1 LAIAKLMKEAT
12 RSDPQMWGAVIVGFG
27 TRLIQYAGGREADWL
42 LIAFATQTESH
53 ALHHDAL

>member
-1 LAIAKLMKEAT
+1 
-12 RSDPQMWGAVIVGFG
+12 MWGAVIVGFG